1 MEKIL
6 EKLLSGEGKL
16 SLLLIEA
23 RPYAEDAKDDALI
36 DLIEKESDGY
46 SSSADLPEYRKIQS
60 QIIGDIK
67 DKYGQ
72 LQYQGKV
79 LDFSVLA
86 DTVGIDLSVSLVPD
100 SIGFIEDALHQ
111 LTGQMAQ
118 RPIPNQLVKM
128 LNETF
133 RHNNPHLNLV
143 SAAHEFGTAALQFI
157 LTKVRQDVAR
167 GLQRI
172 NRQRKN
178 ASEIVLPIIESVI
191 EDTEANPKTVFV
203 TYAWGDDEY
212 NGKVISFTDFLR
224 QKGYDASMDR
234 KASQEQTSIN
244 FNKMMIEG
252 IQNSQKVIVL
262 LDTNYKEKADKF
274 EGGVGVEMQIILE
287 EIKTNPNK
295 FIFAS
300 FGQNKIIEITP
311 TGIMGR
317 EVLNLKK
324 DQDETNFNLLF
335 AKLESKNII
344 QFSDVKRSTRNVN
357 TIEIKPF
364 KL

>member
-16 SLLLIEA
+16 SLLLMEA
-23 RPYAEDAKDDALI
+23 RPYAEDAKDEALI
-36 DLIEKESDGY
+36 DLIEKESEGY
-46 SSSADLPEYRKIQS
+46 SSIADLPDYRKIQS
-60 QIIGDIK
+60 QIIGDIQ
-67 DKYGQ
+67 DKYGH
-72 LQYQGKV
+72 LRFQGKV
-79 LDFSVLA
+79 LDFSVLF
-86 DTVGIDLSVSLVPD
+86 DNVGIDLSLSLVPD
-100 SIGFIEDALHQ
+100 SIGFIEDGLQQ
-111 LTGQMAQ
+111 LSGQIAQ
-118 RPIPNQLVKM
+118 RPIPSQLVKM

-133 RHNNPHLNLV
+133 MHNNPHLSLV

-157 LTKVRQDVAR
+157 LTKVRQDVTK

-172 NRQRKN
+172 NRQRN
-178 ASEIVLPIIESVI
+178 TVSEKMLPITESVI

-203 TYAWGDDEY
+203 TYAWGNEDY
-212 NGKVISFTDFLR
+212 NDNVISFTDFLR

-234 KASQEQTSIN
+234 KVSQEQTSIN

-252 IQNSQKVIVL
+252 IQNSHKVIVL
-262 LDTNYKEKADKF
+262 LNTNYKEKADKF

-287 EIKTNPNK
+287 EIKSNPNK
-295 FIFAS
+295 FIFAY
-300 FGQNKIIEITP
+300 FGQNKIFEVTP

-317 EVLNLKK
+317 EILNLKK

-344 QFSDVKRSTRNVN
+344 QFSDVIRSSPSVQTR
-357 TIEIKPF
+357 EIKPF